1 MNFDQLNDSVERL
14 IQNLEFIQSLEDEGV
29 PMSDDH
35 RDMILRNID
44 TITNM
49 AKEDFKAQLLFD
61 VIFYFILNCFAFKM
75 FLIQYIF
82 AIFRKCN
89 SRYQ

>member
-14 IQNLEFIQSLEDEGV
+14 IQNLEFIQSLEDDGI

-44 TITNM
+44 SIT
-49 AKEDFKAQLLFD
+49 DISDDDYKAGLLFD
-61 VIFYFILNCFAFKM
+61 I
-75 FLIQYIF
+75 
-82 AIFRKCN
+82 R
-89 SRYQ
+89 

>member
-1 MNFDQLNDSVERL
+1 MDFDKLNESVERL
-14 IQNLEFIQSLEDEGV
+14 IKNLEFIQSLEDDCI

-61 VIFYFILNCFAFKM
+61 V
-75 FLIQYIF
+75 
-82 AIFRKCN
+82 R
-89 SRYQ
+89 